1 MGRWCKSHE
10 KNLRDGS
17 YRDDD
22 RYQAVNTSNRN
33 TVELRIFRSNVSENG
48 LMRVIEFTDAFVHF
62 LKQSSMNSVSYKDFM
77 RYMKKPDVRANYPTF
92 WAWLI
97 TNGYVV
103 GNPNR
108 SITQQFESV
117 SNQ

>member
-1 MGRWCKSHE
+1 
-10 KNLRDGS
+10 
-17 YRDDD
+17 
-22 RYQAVNTSNRN
+22 
-33 TVELRIFRSNVSENG
+33 
-48 LMRVIEFTDAFVHF
+48 
-62 LKQSSMNSVSYKDFM
+62 MNSVSYKDFM
-77 RYMKKPDVRANYPTF
+77 RYMNKPNVRANYPTF

-108 SITQQFESV
+108 SVSQQFESV